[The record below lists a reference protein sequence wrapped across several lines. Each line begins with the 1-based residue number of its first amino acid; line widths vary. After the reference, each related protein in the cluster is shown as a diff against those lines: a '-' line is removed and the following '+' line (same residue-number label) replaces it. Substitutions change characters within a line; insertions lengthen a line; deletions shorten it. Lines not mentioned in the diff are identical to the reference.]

1 MSVEQRLVGA
11 LDRTSRVEPS
21 PDLWSRVVHSIDEDQ
36 LHRQRVIRTT
46 LSGVAILAALVTAA
60 VLSLTDGASG
70 TIVRWQAMEAI
81 ETVALVC
88 LIVALGPAIRRFG
101 RGYATDLFTSSR
113 GTAEAM
119 MRLLDLAYYLVFAG
133 FILGTVEFLDPL
145 EASRLTL
152 GEQLEDAAIRIGGLL
167 LTMGVL
173 HAITLIALPLTAL
186 IVNSTRTGHKV
197 PRWVWI
203 IIIIGAWQLSGLPFL
218 IGGVLFGS
226 E

>member
-1 MSVEQRLVGA
+1 
-11 LDRTSRVEPS
+11 
-21 PDLWSRVVHSIDEDQ
+21 
-36 LHRQRVIRTT
+36 
-46 LSGVAILAALVTAA
+46 
-60 VLSLTDGASG
+60 
-70 TIVRWQAMEAI
+70 
-81 ETVALVC
+81 
-88 LIVALGPAIRRFG
+88 
-101 RGYATDLFTSSR
+101 
-113 GTAEAM
+113 M

-133 FILGTVEFLDPL
+133 FVLGTVEFLDPL

-186 IVNSTRTGHKV
+186 IVNSTRTGPKV